1 MSTPSAHP
9 RIPYGEA
16 DFRRIRLNR
25 WLYVDKTRF
34 LRRLEQE
41 RYAFLIRPRRFGKSL
56 WISLLENYYDRFWA
70 EGFKATFA
78 GTDIG
83 QDPTGEQSRYVTLRF
98 DFSAVD
104 DKLETLEREF
114 EAYCLIELQ
123 GTLERHPDLF
133 PEAARQ
139 RILEP
144 PSIASKLTELF
155 RYAGDHDI
163 PLYVLIDEYDNFA
176 NTVLAYQGAEAHHST
191 YGGGIYRNFF
201 ATLKAGAGSSGGGL
215 ERLFIT
221 GVMPITM
228 DDVTSGFN
236 IGTNISLHPDYNEM
250 VGFTEAE
257 VRHLVETY
265 RDLGV
270 FNQEVDTAMGIMGQ
284 WYNGYRFAKEA
295 ETDLYNTDMVLY
307 YLDNSI
313 PNREVPDEL
322 IDTNVRI
329 DYGKL
334 RHLLVTGR
342 QLNDNFDLLRDVISE
357 EQVDTRIQPS
367 FPLQDLAKPE
377 NFLSLL
383 HYFGLLS
390 IREAGDWVPR
400 LAIPNQTVKRLMY
413 GFLRD
418 GYRDVEVFSVN
429 LFRFEQLMM
438 GMATEGEWRPVLE
451 FLSEAIARQTGIRDY
466 IAGEK
471 VIQGF
476 LAAYL
481 SVSDYYVFR
490 SEAELGK
497 GHADICLEPLVA
509 RYPHLQRG
517 YLVELKYLKRSES
530 VDEAAVT
537 AAASEARAQLERYL
551 AEERLAR
558 QFPGGAL
565 HRPGP
570 GVPRLGDGVL
580 RCRAA
585 VTVAPA
591 LLPQTC
597 KARMHGSRD
606 RWDRSGRSHRSQQ
619 PVQPVCGTCGLS
631 HLSCIMHS
639 TRSGCG

>member
-1 MSTPSAHP
+1 MSTPPTHP

-16 DFRRIRLNR
+16 DFRRIRRNR

-34 LRRLEQE
+34 VRRLEQE

-56 WISLLENYYDRFWA
+56 WASILENYYDRFWA
-70 EGFKATFA
+70 EGFDATFA

-83 QDPTGEQSRYVTLRF
+83 GDPTGEQSRYVTLRF
-98 DFSAVD
+98 DFSTVN

-114 EAYCLIELQ
+114 ETYCHTELQ

-133 PEAARQ
+133 PDAAVQ
-139 RILEP
+139 RILTR
-144 PSIASKLTELF
+144 PSISAKLGVLF
-155 RYAGDHDI
+155 RFAGDHDI
-163 PLYVLIDEYDNFA
+163 PLYVIIDEYDNFA
-176 NTVLAYQGAEAHHST
+176 NTVLAYHGAEAYHSFT
-191 YGGGIYRNFF
+191 HGGGFYRNFF
-201 ATLKAGAGSSGGGL
+201 ATLKSGAGRSGGGL

-221 GVMPITM
+221 GVSPITM

-236 IGTNISLHPDYNEM
+236 IGKNISLHPDFNEM

-257 VRHLVETY
+257 VRHLVDTY
-265 RDLGV
+265 RGLGV
-270 FNQEVDTAMGIMGQ
+270 FNQEIETAMGIMGE
-284 WYNGYRFAKEA
+284 WYNGYRFAKAA

-342 QLNDNFDLLRDVISE
+342 QLNGNFDLLRDLIGE
-357 EQVDTRIQPS
+357 EQVDTRIQPG
-367 FPLQDLAKPE
+367 FPLKDLTKQE
-377 NFLSLL
+377 NFFSLL

-390 IREAGDWVPR
+390 IRDVVERVPR

-418 GYRDVEVFSVN
+418 AYRDVGVFSVN

-438 GMATEGEWRPVLE
+438 RMANEGEWRPVLE
-451 FLSEAIARQTGIRDY
+451 FLSEAISRQTGIRDY
-466 IAGEK
+466 ISGEK

-481 SVSDYYVFR
+481 SVTDHYVFR

-497 GHADICLEPLVA
+497 GHADIALEPLVA

-517 YLVELKYLKRSES
+517 YLIELKYLKRRGRLQRSGPADDAG
-530 VDEAAVT
+530 V
-537 AAASEARAQLERYL
+537 AAAAGEATAQLERYL
-551 AEERLAR
+551 ADERLAR
-558 QFPGGAL
+558 QFPG
-565 HRPGP
+565 
-570 GVPRLGDGVL
+570 
-580 RCRAA
+580 
-585 VTVAPA
+585 VTFIGLVVVF
-591 LLPQTC
+591 
-597 KARMHGSRD
+597 HGWELVFCDEVR
-606 RWDRSGRSHRSQQ
+606 R
-619 PVQPVCGTCGLS
+619 
-631 HLSCIMHS
+631 
-639 TRSGCG
+639 